1 MENSENILEF
11 IANVKCRLTTKQQN
25 PEHLAMGSVASIQY
39 LGSDPDIASLSPPLT
54 PPPHSY
60 LQLPS
65 WSRVIQGWLL
75 LIFNFAMCDSKPA

>member
-1 MENSENILEF
+1 MENPENILEF
-11 IANVKCRLTTKQQN
+11 IANVKCRLTTKQQD

-39 LGSDPDIASLSPPLT
+39 LGSHPDVVSPSPPLT
-54 PPPHSY
+54 PLPQSY

-65 WSRVIQGWLL
+65 WSCVIQGWLL